1 MSPHI
6 VSEPVSVT
14 KTNPVKVYAHYM
26 PWFENSANGRWGMH
40 WTMAT
45 ADPNAV
51 DADGKRQ
58 IAAHFYPLIGPYSS
72 SDPDLIE
79 YHLLLMKLAGID
91 GVLIDW
97 YGTHDVY
104 DYRANKRNAEALVEH

>member
-1 MSPHI
+1 MRSKLVICCGFLLWLGCAKGGGRPVSPQI
-6 VSEPVSVT
+6 VSGPVAVL
-14 KTNPVKVYAHYM
+14 KTNPAKVYAHYM
-26 PWFENSANGRWGMH
+26 PWFENSANGQWGMH

-45 ADPNAV
+45 VDPDAV

-91 GVLIDW
+91 GV
-97 YGTHDVY
+97 
-104 DYRANKRNAEALVEH
+104 